1 MDVNET
7 NKAIEV
13 GFQVASYV
21 LTASLTMTG
30 CLAIL
35 GLSVDRVR
43 LFWRRY
49 PTPVV
54 VSSAIAL
61 ALSLGIIGYFVLMI
75 CVIDTSRSPINYIP
89 GYEGSG
95 LISYGFLALLG
106 LVVSLAV
113 LFWVASLRRSRPS
126 RQ

>member
-21 LTASLTMTG
+21 LTSNLIMTV

-61 ALSLGIIGYFVLMI
+61 ALSLGIIGYFVLI
-75 CVIDTSRSPINYIP
+75 
-89 GYEGSG
+89 G
-95 LISYGFLALLG
+95 LNPYDWTEMVRRAWRGGALF
-106 LVVSLAV
+106 S
-113 LFWVASLRRSRPS
+113 
-126 RQ
+126 